1 MWLRISIFTKL
12 SLLRKSVLHNMTAGI
27 FQPSRIK
34 LSRSVSHCQDERVGM
49 VASVRAGQAT
59 CSERCNVQRSR

>member
-34 LSRSVSHCQDERVGM
+34 LSRSVSHCQDARVGM
-49 VASVRAGQAT
+49 VASV
-59 CSERCNVQRSR
+59 